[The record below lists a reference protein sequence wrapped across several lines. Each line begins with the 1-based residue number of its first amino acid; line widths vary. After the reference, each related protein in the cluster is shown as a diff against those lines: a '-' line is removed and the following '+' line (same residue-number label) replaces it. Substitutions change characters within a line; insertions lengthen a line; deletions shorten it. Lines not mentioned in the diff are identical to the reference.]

1 MAVVITSQL
10 YGGQTPPAVL
20 VTVTGLSAADLVNVT
35 REPPG
40 SAPRQVR
47 GGLNVVPP
55 PGGTLLL
62 VDVEAELGRPLV
74 YVASYLPT
82 GLGVPVEVSA
92 APLTVP
98 EPADRHHVLSDPFTG
113 EPLLVDVTYDDDAR
127 TQVSRSSLLQAQG
140 QAFPVAITD
149 VRTADS
155 GSLSIYTRDRA
166 ETLQLVDLLADGRP
180 VVSRHVNDGCDIP
193 AMEILAVGDAT
204 RSRRTRDGDRRWSLP
219 FQVID
224 TPDPTLVLSLV
235 TLQDLADV
243 YVGQTLNTI
252 ATDFPGTLLD
262 LAQDD
267 LGVV

>member
-1 MAVVITSQL
+1 
-10 YGGQTPPAVL
+10 
-20 VTVTGLSAADLVNVT
+20 VTGLSGADLVNVI

-40 SAPRQVR
+40 SEARTVR
-47 GGLNVVPP
+47 GGLDVVPTSD
-55 PGGTLLL
+55 TLLL
-62 VDVEAELGRPLV
+62 VDVEPELGRPLV

-82 GLGVPVEVSA
+82 GVGVPVEVSA

-98 EPADRHHVLSDPFTG
+98 EPVGRHHVLSDPFTG
-113 EPLLVDVTYDDDAR
+113 EPLLVDVTYDDDQRIQA
-127 TQVSRSSLLQAQG
+127 SRSSLLQAQG
-140 QAFPVAITD
+140 QRYPVAITD

-155 GSLSIYTRDRA
+155 GQLSVYTRDRA
-166 ETLQLVDLLADGRP
+166 ESLQLVELLADGRP
-180 VVSRHVNDGCDIP
+180 VVSRHINDGCDI
-193 AMEILAVGDAT
+193 AALEILAVGDAT

-252 ATDFPGTLLD
+252 ATDYPGTLLSI
-262 LAQDD
+262 AQDD